1 MKLLLLSGIWACGA
15 RRLQAAGYSCWTRM
29 QQLLPLLGNDY
40 AIPFTERRAAQSMRE
55 SRTRQITE
63 FWACF
68 ERLLTSLLRQI
79 GLFEAAIRTAL
90 GMSVGNELA
99 WMHSNVEWWNQH
111 TDSRSTAFDFSQ
123 LLTCGVSQTGSGSGA
138 PLKGPSPGRLF
149 L

>member
-1 MKLLLLSGIWACGA
+1 
-15 RRLQAAGYSCWTRM
+15 
-29 QQLLPLLGNDY
+29 
-40 AIPFTERRAAQSMRE
+40 MRE

-99 WMHSNVEWWNQH
+99 WMHSNVE
-111 TDSRSTAFDFSQ
+111 
-123 LLTCGVSQTGSGSGA
+123 
-138 PLKGPSPGRLF
+138 
-149 L
+149 